1 MAKPY
6 FSYIPNF
13 EYVSRLTKSKN
24 ISDYIEVK
32 NLFKRA
38 KLRSD
43 VLQDLTN
50 FTKYKVVGEERPD
63 NVAFKIYGDQYLDW
77 LVLLSNNIVNVE
89 DEWPLNQDAFD
100 KHLINKYRTTE
111 KIYAVHH
118 YESQEVKDT
127 AGRLIIPKGYEV
139 PQTYSV
145 TYYDTGTGTEKVS
158 TSITDSISNYTYE
171 TRKEDKKRNI
181 YLLKTD
187 YVALVISDLESMM
200 PYRKGSTQ
208 YVSDNIVRGENI
220 RLYN

>member
-63 NVAFKIYGDQYLDW
+63 NVI
-77 LVLLSNNIVNVE
+77 LL
-89 DEWPLNQDAFD
+89 F
-100 KHLINKYRTTE
+100 
-111 KIYAVHH
+111 
-118 YESQEVKDT
+118 
-127 AGRLIIPKGYEV
+127 
-139 PQTYSV
+139 
-145 TYYDTGTGTEKVS
+145 
-158 TSITDSISNYTYE
+158 
-171 TRKEDKKRNI
+171 
-181 YLLKTD
+181 
-187 YVALVISDLESMM
+187 
-200 PYRKGSTQ
+200 
-208 YVSDNIVRGENI
+208 
-220 RLYN
+220 